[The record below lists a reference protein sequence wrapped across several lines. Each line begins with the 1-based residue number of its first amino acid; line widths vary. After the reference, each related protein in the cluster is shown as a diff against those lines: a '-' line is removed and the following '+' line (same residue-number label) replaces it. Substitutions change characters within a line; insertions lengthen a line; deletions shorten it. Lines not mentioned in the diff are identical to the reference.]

1 MASPRRSTTAVLV
14 SLSLLFGLAPTAGA
28 HDAADLRQ
36 EIERTRKA
44 ADAARDELGQLAEDL
59 ERTEAEADDAA
70 QRVAVAESDLAAVT
84 AKLNARQADLA
95 VVEDQLAAATERL
108 ETAEAALEL
117 ARTVAANEEA
127 RARRSEALVHQ
138 KQKQLDRQVASIYK
152 YGRAS
157 EASRWLAAVKSSD
170 SINQLGHT
178 TELLKDASAEQTRV
192 LDRMRQLR
200 DQAEQ
205 DRAEAHAARVAADV
219 HRDEAADAHT
229 EVEGLVTEQQELVA
243 AANALVD
250 QQRSAVAT
258 LERER
263 QSLEAQATQISTT
276 KARTAD
282 ELKDLEKAEAELESE
297 LKSLLAKPTVTGPA
311 PGMLQFPTAGR
322 VGSRF
327 GYRIHP
333 IYGYARLHAGVDIGA
348 PTGQVIVAA
357 ESGKIVRSGWCGG
370 YGNCVVV
377 DHGGGLATLY
387 AHMSKRAVGV
397 GAWVKMGQT
406 IGYIGSTGLSTG
418 PHLHFETRVNGSPVD
433 PCRYLSEC

>member
-1 MASPRRSTTAVLV
+1 MASPRRSTTTVLV
-14 SLSLLFGLAPTAGA
+14 ALSLIFGIVPAGA
-28 HDAADLRQ
+28 HDADGLRQ
-36 EIERTRKA
+36 EIERTQKA
-44 ADAARDELGQLAEDL
+44 ADAAREELGQLADDL
-59 ERTEAEADDAA
+59 ERTEAAADDAA
-70 QRVAVAESDLAAVT
+70 QRVAIAEADLAAIT

-95 VVEDQLAAATERL
+95 VVEEHLAAATERL

-127 RARRSEALVHQ
+127 RARRSEALVDQ

-157 EASRWLAAVKSSD
+157 EASRWIAAVKSSD

-178 TELLKDASAEQTRV
+178 TQLLKDASAEQTRV

-200 DQAEQ
+200 DRAEA
-205 DRAEAHAARVAADV
+205 DRAEAHAARVSADV
-219 HRDEAADAHT
+219 QREEAADAHA
-229 EVEGLVTEQQELVA
+229 EVEALVVEQQELVA

-276 KARTAD
+276 RTRTAE
-282 ELKDLEKAEAELESE
+282 ELKDLEKAEEKLEAEL
-297 LKSLLAKPTVTGPA
+297 KALLSGPKVSGPA

-348 PTGQVIVAA
+348 PTGQVIVSA
-357 ESGKIVRSGWCGG
+357 ESGQVVRSGWCGG

-377 DHGGGLATLY
+377 QHSGGLATLY
-387 AHMSKRAVGV
+387 AHMSQRAVGV
-397 GAWVKMGQT
+397 GTWVRMGQT
-406 IGYIGSTGLSTG
+406 VGYIGSTGLSTG

>member
-1 MASPRRSTTAVLV
+1 VASPRRSTTTVLV
-14 SLSLLFGLAPTAGA
+14 ALSLIFGIVPAGA
-28 HDAADLRQ
+28 HDADDLRQ
-36 EIERTRKA
+36 EIERTQEA
-44 ADAARDELGQLAEDL
+44 ADAARGELGQLAKDL
-59 ERTEAEADDAA
+59 ERTEAAADDAA
-70 QRVAVAESDLAAVT
+70 QRVAIAEADLAAIT
-84 AKLNARQADLA
+84 AKLNARKADLA
-95 VVEDQLAAATERL
+95 VVEEHLAAATERL

-127 RARRSEALVHQ
+127 RARRSEALVDQ

-157 EASRWLAAVKSSD
+157 EASRWIAAVKSSD

-178 TELLKDASAEQTRV
+178 TQLLKDASAEQTRI

-200 DQAEQ
+200 DRAEA
-205 DRAEAHAARVAADV
+205 DRAEAHAARVSADV
-219 HRDEAADAHT
+219 QRDEAADAHA
-229 EVEGLVTEQQELVA
+229 EVEGLVVEQQELVA
-243 AANALVD
+243 AANALAD

-263 QSLEAQATQISTT
+263 QSLQAQATQISTT
-276 KARTAD
+276 KTRTAE
-282 ELKDLEKAEAELESE
+282 ELKDLEKEEAKLEAEL
-297 LKSLLAKPTVTGPA
+297 KALLAGPKVSGPA

-348 PTGQVIVAA
+348 PTGQVIVSA
-357 ESGKIVRSGWCGG
+357 ESGQVVRSGWCGG

-377 DHGGGLATLY
+377 QHSGGLATLY
-387 AHMSKRAVGV
+387 AHMSQRAVGV
-397 GAWVKMGQT
+397 GTWVRMGQAV
-406 IGYIGSTGLSTG
+406 GYIGSTGLSTG
-418 PHLHFETRVNGSPVD
+418 PHLHFETRVNGTPVD